1 VTKLRRRLGLVA
13 AVWLIFRTATIAIG
27 PAELGAATFFG
38 STPDCTCAHGGGATC
53 PMHHPAA
60 PDRHRCTMRGAPA
73 IDVVALTSLLSADG
87 CVAALPAV
95 PRDPSPV
102 INVRLSPSNLRSRL
116 VPPDPRPPRV

>member
-1 VTKLRRRLGLVA
+1 
-13 AVWLIFRTATIAIG
+13 
-27 PAELGAATFFG
+27 
-38 STPDCTCAHGGGATC
+38 
-53 PMHHPAA
+53 
-60 PDRHRCTMRGAPA
+60 MRGAPA